1 MTRLKHLARLSAI
14 AVMAVALSGC
24 ISLFPKSKPAQLYR
38 FDYAKTGEAPT
49 PPASALV
56 GILKLNSSF
65 TKAANGDRI
74 MTVTGDSDVAYIAE
88 ARWAAPASVLFDEAV
103 DRAFLANPSVRLI
116 GRGEVGQADYVM
128 KLDVTRFEVAY
139 AAPKATPDVLI
150 SVTGTLTRSGDRG
163 LVSEQTFTR
172 KVRASGDR
180 QSAIVA
186 AFSAATGG
194 VLDDVVS
201 WAASNTAAR

>member
-1 MTRLKHLARLSAI
+1 MIPLKHLARLSAV
-14 AVMAVALSGC
+14 ALTAVALSGC

-38 FDYAKTGEAPT
+38 FDYAKTAEAPT

-74 MTVTGDSDVAYIAE
+74 MTITGNSDVAYIAE

-116 GRGEVGQADYVM
+116 NRGEVGKADYVM

-139 AAPKATPDVLI
+139 AAPKVTPEVLV
-150 SVTGTLTRSGDRG
+150 SVTGTLTRSGERT

-180 QSAIVA
+180 QAAIVGG
-186 AFSAATGG
+186 FSVATEG
-194 VLDDVVS
+194 VLDEVVA
-201 WAASNTAAR
+201 WAAANTAAR